1 MDREAAKRVFKK
13 LAACYPNWKID
24 RDIAETWIDELEAAD
39 GEHVEANARDYI
51 RESKF
56 PPSIAEIVKPN
67 ERILAERQKAET
79 QKLINEQIEREKL
92 PPVDPPWVREGIG
105 REEWMR
111 RKIAEAK
118 GQ

>member
-1 MDREAAKRVFKK
+1 MDREAAKKVFKK

-51 RESKF
+51 RENKF
-56 PPSIAEIVKPN
+56 PPSIAEIIKQN

-79 QKLINEQIEREKL
+79 RKLIDEQLEREKL
-92 PPVDPPWVREGIG
+92 PPVDPPWVREGIE
-105 REEWMR
+105 RDEWMR
-111 RKIAEAK
+111 RKIAEVK
-118 GQ
+118 RQ